1 MGCLAAAAAFT
12 ISSTQLISHFA
23 FGIWALL
30 DVLRCHLAEDTERIL
45 GGYWEDTGDSRG
57 NWAHSG
63 IFRAAWHFYVLSRL
77 HILWPQQSVRCCSV

>member
-1 MGCLAAAAAFT
+1 MGCLAAAAAAFT

-45 GGYWEDTGDSRG
+45 GGYWGFKGQLGTLRDIQGSLALLCFKQA
-57 NWAHSG
+57 AHFMAPAISP
-63 IFRAAWHFYVLSRL
+63 LL
-77 HILWPQQSVRCCSV
+77 

>member
-45 GGYWEDTGDSRG
+45 VGFKGQLGTLRDIQGSLALLCFKQA
-57 NWAHSG
+57 AHFMAPAISP
-63 IFRAAWHFYVLSRL
+63 LL
-77 HILWPQQSVRCCSV
+77 

>member
-30 DVLRCHLAEDTERIL
+30 DVLRCHLAEDTEDTERIQ
-45 GGYWEDTGDSRG
+45 GVTGHTQGY
-57 NWAHSG
+57 SG
-63 IFRAAWHFYVLSRL
+63 QPGTFMF
-77 HILWPQQSVRCCSV
+77 

>member
-1 MGCLAAAAAFT
+1 MGCLAAEAAFT

-45 GGYWEDTGDSRG
+45 RG
-57 NWAHSG
+57 FKGQLGTLRDIQGSLALLCLKQAAHFMAPAISP
-63 IFRAAWHFYVLSRL
+63 LL
-77 HILWPQQSVRCCSV
+77 

>member
-30 DVLRCHLAEDTERIL
+30 DVLRCHLAEDTEDTERQL
-45 GGYWEDTGDSRG
+45 GTLRDIQGSLALLCFKQA
-57 NWAHSG
+57 AHFMAPAISP
-63 IFRAAWHFYVLSRL
+63 LL
-77 HILWPQQSVRCCSV
+77 

>member
-30 DVLRCHLAEDTERIL
+30 DVLRCHLAENTGRIL
-45 GGYWEDTGDSRG
+45 EGFKGQLGTLRDIQGSLALLCFKQA
-57 NWAHSG
+57 AHFMASA
-63 IFRAAWHFYVLSRL
+63 ISPLL
-77 HILWPQQSVRCCSV
+77 